1 MIYMQAPPSLI
12 NNKMDLIRPVAAQG
26 AFSIMGKM
34 EPGTKKIYGFVPAV
48 INISNVAWRY
58 NSSFSEPRDSV
69 MDVTQR
75 WQGIYSNFV
84 GIPDD
89 SVRDVS
95 ESQLVFQN
103 AVDSRT
109 SFRRFGMHKVNL
121 MCDFEVDFGDLA
133 LLGPASHAPSV
144 EKMTKVDEDNPM
156 VTVYPVK
163 KRTLWYARDDECKK
177 FAKLNYKADG
187 AGNFDDSLQ
196 PLIDMCMEYCP
207 WTLIPA
213 LAMVYFAG
221 EKERTQAQLQND
233 YKAGAIPLT
242 TVKVYQG
249 ALEKELDLVK
259 TMSAEEIA
267 AAYQFMMTS
276 QLIGEFHSPAQAK
289 GYAEILLK

>member
-1 MIYMQAPPSLI
+1 M
-12 NNKMDLIRPVAAQG
+12 NLIRPVAAQG

-58 NSSFSEPRDSV
+58 NASFSEPRDSV

-103 AVDSRT
+103 AVDSRA

-144 EKMTKVDEDNPM
+144 EKGASMDEANPM

-177 FAKLNYKADG
+177 FAKLNYKAG
-187 AGNFDDSLQ
+187 VGGSFKASLKN
-196 PLIDMCMEYCP
+196 LIDMCGKYCP

-213 LAMVYFAG
+213 QAMVYFAG
-221 EKERTQAQLQND
+221 EKRRDPADIDDD
-233 YKAGAIPLT
+233 YKAAGLNT
-242 TVKVYQG
+242 QVKAYKQ
-249 ALEKELDLVK
+249 ALGKELDLIK
-259 TMSAEEIA
+259 TMSLEEIA